1 MLIESTTI
9 RTLLN
14 HNVTTTLPPS
24 PNHDLENTPTKEETH
39 AEPPSYTVSTNP
51 LPALVIFLLG
61 IMMSSH
67 TQDSMISSMVHKQWG
82 QLLTGAAFARA
93 LTYALLWLRPPRSV
107 LPSRPPTEVLAA
119 FGLMGGGVV
128 FMGSVSSSFLFFVSF
143 LVWLCDMLGSGIAL

>member
-14 HNVTTTLPPS
+14 HTVTVTLPPND
-24 PNHDLENTPTKEETH
+24 NHDLENSKEETH
-39 AEPPSYTVSTNP
+39 AEEEPPSYAISTNP

-61 IMMSSH
+61 AMMSAH
-67 TQDSMISSMVHKQWG
+67 TQDSLISGMVHKQWG

>member
-1 MLIESTTI
+1 
-9 RTLLN
+9 
-14 HNVTTTLPPS
+14 
-24 PNHDLENTPTKEETH
+24 
-39 AEPPSYTVSTNP
+39 
-51 LPALVIFLLG
+51 
-61 IMMSSH
+61 MMSAH
-67 TQDSMISSMVHKQWG
+67 TQDSLISGMVHKQWG